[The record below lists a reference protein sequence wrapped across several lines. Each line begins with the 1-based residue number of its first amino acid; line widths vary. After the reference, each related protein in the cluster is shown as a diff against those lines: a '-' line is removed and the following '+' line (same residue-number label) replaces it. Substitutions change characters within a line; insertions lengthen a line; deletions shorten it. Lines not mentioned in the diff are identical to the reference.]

1 MPRPSDLPVDAVPDP
16 GEAPESPAARPSL
29 FRRRRTLILGLTALG
44 GLAYLA
50 RPAGSTPDFEWGRV
64 ERGEVIRSVGAYGE
78 AQPLE
83 SVKVG
88 SEVSGLVEQVLAP
101 LNAHVRKGDV
111 LAVVQAMP
119 LQEAAR
125 HAQARSASAQAMLEQ
140 RRAELARA
148 EVDVQQRERTL
159 LRQQQSMA
167 QGFISAA
174 SLEDARLSRDLA
186 ERELQAAQSR
196 LKAAE
201 IDWRDALASEREATR
216 SLGRSRILAPMDG
229 IVIARHVEPG
239 QTLTAGFQ
247 TPLLFDLASDLR
259 RMRLHVRVDEADIGQ
274 VAIGQ
279 AVQFSV
285 DTFPQDRFSGQVEA
299 IERLGRVA
307 DGGTHFVVRVLFDNP
322 DERVLPGMTVNV
334 RIITGR
340 GKDVLRVSNAALQFT
355 PPQPADSTLP
365 RVVITTP
372 AGAERLKR
380 SSAQSSRPSATG
392 SRVWIADH
400 DDPSGLSP
408 VDIEVGLRGDDYT
421 ELKGNALAI
430 GEQVALRARRR
441 PGHG

>member
-1 MPRPSDLPVDAVPDP
+1 MTPASLPPDDPLPPP
-16 GEAPESPAARPSL
+16 GVRPSL
-29 FRRRRTLILGLTALG
+29 FRRRRTLIFGLTALG

-50 RPAGSTPDFEWGRV
+50 RPASSTPDFEWGRI

-111 LAVVQAMP
+111 LALVQALP
-119 LQEAAR
+119 LQEVAR
-125 HAQARSASAQAMLEQ
+125 HAQARASAALATLDQ
-140 RRAELARA
+140 RKAELARA
-148 EVDVQQRERTL
+148 EVEVQQRERTL
-159 LRQQQSMA
+159 ARQQQSMA
-167 QGFISAA
+167 EGFISAA
-174 SLEDARLSRDLA
+174 SLEDAKLSRDLA
-186 ERELQAAQSR
+186 QREFQAAQSR
-196 LKAAE
+196 LMAAE
-201 IDWRDALASEREATR
+201 IDWRDAQASQQEATR
-216 SLGRSRILAPMDG
+216 SLGRSRILSPMDG

-279 AVQFSV
+279 DVQFSV
-285 DTFPQDRFSGQVEA
+285 DTFPQDRFSGRVEA

-322 DERVLPGMTVNV
+322 EERVLPGMTVNV

-340 GKDVLRVSNAALQFT
+340 GRDVLRVSNAALQFT

-392 SRVWIADH
+392 SRVWIPDR

-408 VDIEVGLRGDDYT
+408 VDIEVGLRGDEFT
-421 ELKGNALAI
+421 ELTGSALTI
-430 GEQVALRARRR
+430 GEQVALRAKRRA
-441 PGHG
+441 GHG